1 MKTTTK
7 GTIMNL
13 AVSILAF
20 TAGAAALA
28 SNLVLLYKLTE
39 LQDKFEE
46 SVDALKQ
53 NAAEGKQKLIKALQN
68 LDI

>member
-28 SNLVLLYKLTE
+28 SNLVLLWKLTE

-53 NAAEGKQKLIKALQN
+53 NANEGKQKLIKALQN

>member
-53 NAAEGKQKLIKALQN
+53 NANEGKQKLIKALQN

>member
-1 MKTTTK
+1 
-7 GTIMNL
+7 MNL

-28 SNLVLLYKLTE
+28 SNLMLLYKLTE
-39 LQDKFEE
+39 LREEFEE
-46 SVDALKQ
+46 AVDALKQ

>member
-1 MKTTTK
+1 
-7 GTIMNL
+7 MNL

-39 LQDKFEE
+39 LEEKFEAIGDE
-46 SVDALKQ
+46 LRQHAWKGKQ
-53 NAAEGKQKLIKALQN
+53 NLIKALQN

>member
-1 MKTTTK
+1 
-7 GTIMNL
+7 MNL

-28 SNLVLLYKLTE
+28 SNLMLLYKLTE
-39 LQDKFEE
+39 LEEKFEMIADE
-46 SVDALKQ
+46 LKQ
-53 NAAEGKQKLIKALQN
+53 HAEKGKQKLIKALQD

>member
-13 AVSILAF
+13 AASILAF

-28 SNLVLLYKLTE
+28 SNLMLLYKLTE
-39 LQDKFEE
+39 LRDEFEE
-46 SVDALKQ
+46 AVDALKQ
-53 NAAEGKQKLIKALQN
+53 NATEGKQKLIKALQN